1 MKIYSADYVITQNE
15 ARDII
20 VDGALAVE
28 NGCFVDIGLLDVVRE
43 RHPSA
48 EVLVFR
54 ESAILPGLINGH
66 THIPMSALRGFSD
79 DKALMD
85 WLQLD
90 IFPVEARL
98 TEKIIQTSALFSC
111 AELIRFGCTAIYDMY
126 MMEDA
131 VFHAVSE
138 AGIRA
143 VLGESITQFYPA
155 LAADSEEKHFER
167 IREAARHWAGQSRI
181 RGAVT
186 PHAIYTT
193 QPDQLQRCRALAD
206 ETGFLFGMHMSETV
220 TETENCLKA
229 HGRRPLSY
237 AHSLGILRDDTTL
250 FHMVDVTDEDLAVTA
265 ECGCS
270 IVHNPASNMKLGS
283 GIAPVSRML
292 AHGIPVSIGTDGPA
306 SNNAQN
312 MFREMYLA
320 SLLQKVERRDPLELP
335 AQTVLDLA
343 TRGGASA
350 LHDPG
355 IGTLEKGKKADFIAM
370 DLTAPNLQPVHNIV
384 SNLVYAATG
393 MENRLTVVD
402 GQILYQEGAFMT
414 LDYERLC
421 HEMKGIGAWA
431 RGGHGGGE
439 TRGRD

>member
-1 MKIYSADYVITQNE
+1 MKIYSADYVITQND
-15 ARDII
+15 ARDIL
-20 VDGALAVE
+20 VEGALAVE
-28 NGCFVDIGLLDVVRE
+28 NGRIVDVGPLHAIQERYPAVEGLT
-43 RHPSA
+43 
-48 EVLVFR
+48 FR

-85 WLQLD
+85 WLHLD

-98 TEKIIQTSALFSC
+98 TNDIIKPSALFSC
-111 AELIRFGCTAIYDMY
+111 AELIRCGCTAIYDMY
-126 MMEDA
+126 MLEDA
-131 VFHAVSE
+131 VFQAVSE

-143 VLGESITQFYPA
+143 VLGESITQFYPG
-155 LAADSEEKHFER
+155 LSAASEQAHFEY
-167 IREAARHWAGQSRI
+167 IRHAARNWKEEPRV

-206 ETGFLFGMHMSETV
+206 EIGFLFGMHMSETV
-220 TETENCLKA
+220 TETENCIKT
-229 HGRRPLSY
+229 HGQRPLAY
-237 AHSLGILRDDTTL
+237 AHSLGLLRDDTTL
-250 FHMVDVTDEDLAVTA
+250 FHMVDVTDEDLAIAA
-265 ECGCS
+265 ECRCA

-283 GIAPVSRML
+283 GVAPVSKML

-320 SLLQKVERRDPLELP
+320 SLLQKVEHRDPLEMP
-335 AQTVLDLA
+335 AQTILDLA
-343 TRGGASA
+343 TRGGAAA
-350 LHDPG
+350 LHDPE
-355 IGTLEKGKKADFIAM
+355 IGTLEVGQKADFIAI

-402 GQILYQEGAFMT
+402 GQILYQDGAFMT
-414 LDYERLC
+414 LDYDRLC
-421 HEMKGIGAWA
+421 HDMKGIGAWA
-431 RGGHGGGE
+431 RGERQGAGD
-439 TRGRD
+439 R

>member
-1 MKIYSADYVITQNE
+1 MKIYSADYVITQND

-28 NGCFVDIGLLDVVRE
+28 NGRIADVGPLHAVRE
-43 RHPSA
+43 RHPGA
-48 EVLVFR
+48 EVLNFS

-66 THIPMSALRGFSD
+66 THVPMSALRGFSD

-85 WLQLD
+85 WLHLD

-98 TEKIIQTSALFSC
+98 TAKIIKTSSLFSC

-131 VFHAVSE
+131 VFQAVSE

-143 VLGESITQFYPA
+143 VLGESITQFYPG
-155 LAADSEEKHFER
+155 LAADSEQAHFDY
-167 IREAARHWAGQSRI
+167 IRNAAMDWKGVARV

-206 ETGFLFGMHMSETV
+206 ETGFLFGMHMSETT
-220 TETENCLKA
+220 TETDNCLKT
-229 HGRRPLSY
+229 HGQRPLAY
-237 AHSLGILRDDTTL
+237 AHSLGLLRGDTTL
-250 FHMVDVTDEDLAVTA
+250 FHMVDVTDEDLAITA
-265 ECGCS
+265 ECGCA

-283 GIAPVSRML
+283 GVAPVSKML

-320 SLLQKVERRDPLELP
+320 SLLQKVEHRDPLEMP
-335 AQTVLDLA
+335 AQTILDLA
-343 TRGGASA
+343 TRGGAAA
-350 LHDPG
+350 LHDPE
-355 IGTLEKGKKADFIAM
+355 IGTLVVGQKADFIAM
-370 DLTAPNLQPVHNIV
+370 DLTAPHLQPVHHLV

-402 GQILYQEGAFMT
+402 GHVLYQDGVFMT
-414 LDYERLC
+414 LDYDRLC
-421 HEMKGIGAWA
+421 HDMKGIGAWV
-431 RGGHGGGE
+431 RGEGQVLGF
-439 TRGRD
+439 RC